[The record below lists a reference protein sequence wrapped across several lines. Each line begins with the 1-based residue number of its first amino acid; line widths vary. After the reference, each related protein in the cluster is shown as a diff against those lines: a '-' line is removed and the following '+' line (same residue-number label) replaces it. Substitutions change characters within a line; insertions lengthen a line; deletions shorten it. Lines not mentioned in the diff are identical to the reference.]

1 LTRCRVPYSSL
12 NVERATRTQVYL
24 TAAQRRMIDAR
35 ARRDGTTLAHVVR
48 EALGGYLVGDPVET
62 EAALPE
68 TFGTLP
74 DLEVPNRDEWAR
86 HPRQP

>member
-1 LTRCRVPYSSL
+1 MTRRRMLYTML
-12 NVERATRTQVYL
+12 YVERATRTQVYL

-48 EALGGYLVGDPVET
+48 EALDEYLVGDPAET
-62 EAALPE
+62 EAALAD

-74 DLEVPNRDEWAR
+74 DLEVPSRDEWIR
-86 HPRQP
+86 PPSDP